1 MFNCGAKNLWILT
14 EEHPKNEVIER
25 LLSEFVG
32 ANGYSAIVDNIRIF
46 PILENGRFN
55 FTYEVFGFKCNKIKQ
70 IFIKTVSGYSSFV
83 DFLLFYQNK
92 EPDPMTD
99 TPCYA
104 IEETKT
110 DDSESRN
117 TGVYQRCSK
126 FVYLEKYYKNI
137 RKIMLYNLGITQKET
152 PTETYVFGTR
162 LLLTIGV
169 KILGKEL
176 DEKIFTP
183 FASVNELIDFKNSMR
198 KPPAGNVPIQISKTD
213 DEVLISGR
221 LFKGDGLS
229 HDPNIGA
236 LSIICA
242 ALRKLG
248 WKKKIII
255 TQHGLEQKHLTQ
267 TNKFIQIA
275 NLLDIELQGLTM
287 PKAKD
292 HSSYWRY
299 DKAGEKLGT
308 IFIHIIV
315 ENFTNGYSI
324 YENHAGCERGY
335 FITSSGDNI
344 PIAKYSDR
352 ESYKLG
358 DKTKKIAIP
367 DLVLLDFDR
376 KEIVNIEGKKY
387 EFRQKGIEELSTY
400 DDIERE
406 YIKKYYSNYK
416 IIRTVVL
423 YGSHETE
430 ISEMEVCFLLNEDGN
445 MILGVNAPTIIKEA
459 LNRVIDYWK

>member
-1 MFNCGAKNLWILT
+1 MFNSGAKNLWILT

-32 ANGYSAIVDNIRIF
+32 ADGYSAIVDNIRIF
-46 PILENGRFN
+46 PILENGKFN

-83 DFLLFYQNK
+83 DFLLFYQDK
-92 EPDPMTD
+92 EPNPATD
-99 TPCYA
+99 VPCYA

-126 FVYLEKYYKNI
+126 FVYLDKYYHDI
-137 RKIMLYNLGITQKET
+137 RKIMLYNLGVAQKET

-176 DEKIFTP
+176 DQKIFTP
-183 FASVNELIDFKNSMR
+183 FLSIDELIDFKNSMR
-198 KPPAGNVPIQISKTD
+198 KPPAGNVPIQITKTND
-213 DEVLISGR
+213 TIFISGR
-221 LFKGDGLS
+221 LFKNDSLS

-248 WKKKIII
+248 WNKKIVIVE
-255 TQHGLEQKHLTQ
+255 HGLAQKHITE

-275 NLLDIELQGLTM
+275 NLLNIELMNLTI

-292 HSSYWRY
+292 HFSYWHY
-299 DKAGEKLGT
+299 DKTGEKLGT
-308 IFIHIIV
+308 IFIHIVV

-335 FITSSGDNI
+335 FITSSGENI

-358 DKTKKIAIP
+358 DKSKKIAIP

-376 KEIVNIEGKKY
+376 KEIINIEGKKY
-387 EFRQKGIEELSTY
+387 EFRQNGIDELSTY

-406 YIKKYYSNYK
+406 YIKKYYPNCK

-423 YGSHETE
+423 YGSHEAH
-430 ISEMEVCFLLNEDGN
+430 ISEIEVCFLLNEDGD
-445 MILGVNAPTIIKEA
+445 MILGMSAPAIIKEA
-459 LNRVIDYWK
+459 LSRVIDYWK